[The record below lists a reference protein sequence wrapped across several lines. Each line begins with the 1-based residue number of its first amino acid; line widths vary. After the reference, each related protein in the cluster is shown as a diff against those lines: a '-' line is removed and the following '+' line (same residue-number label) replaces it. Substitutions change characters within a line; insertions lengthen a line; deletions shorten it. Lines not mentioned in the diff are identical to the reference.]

1 MQKYL
6 QKSVGFAFHILM
18 RSFSLVC
25 LSSMASRCLFCS
37 VRRSWFSLSSRIS
50 SSLRT
55 MAVRTR
61 CGNDKAIDI
70 FTKLCVRRSLG
81 NEIECKWMFQKL
93 ALWWNPFNP
102 QDLWREKKPRNRIK
116 VIPARSGTNLIF
128 QLMGVPSYN
137 EASNRGL
144 WIVCLE

>member
-37 VRRSWFSLSSRIS
+37 VRRSWFSLNSRIS

-81 NEIECKWMFQKL
+81 NEIGKRKWLFQKL
-93 ALWWNPFNP
+93 ALWLNPFSILFCRCPKISGKKRNP
-102 QDLWREKKPRNRIK
+102 GTASRSSRQGLARI
-116 VIPARSGTNLIF
+116 S
-128 QLMGVPSYN
+128 S
-137 EASNRGL
+137 SN
-144 WIVCLE
+144 